1 MAGFAGL
8 HPQAW
13 ARLTLR
19 GSFRRSFVVHFHYSL
34 IVLNRLLSTPSRDDA
49 VTDPS
54 PPHIANS
61 AGETF
66 TRLITA
72 FTDAHLSLYL
82 SFKMLLHICTDRALF
97 DPFSLVDRAGNVR
110 GFFDGTKPESLP
122 RLLEA
127 IGKLNATPVP

>member
-1 MAGFAGL
+1 M
-8 HPQAW
+8 
-13 ARLTLR
+13 
-19 GSFRRSFVVHFHYSL
+19 
-34 IVLNRLLSTPSRDDA
+34 
-49 VTDPS
+49 
-54 PPHIANS
+54 
-61 AGETF
+61 
-66 TRLITA
+66 ITA

-127 IGKLNATPVP
+127 IGKLNATPLP